1 MADNETENSSQDA
14 VSVSQDS
21 VAIVTQVF
29 TGDDFNDSACGDLDS
44 LLAEN

>member
-29 TGDDFNDSACGDLDS
+29 AGDDFNDSACGDLDS